1 MIDGLLENEETKVS
15 VGQVIMNCPN
25 CKEPD
30 EIDCND
36 PLQGPVVSVVNL
48 TLLRSGD
55 HYVQCIAHLFR
66 PDSELWPENRL
77 IAFPSRALKITG
89 MEKLILSEC
98 EFARHSVAHIV
109 SLP

>member
-1 MIDGLLENEETKVS
+1 MNEEVFENEETKIS

-30 EIDCND
+30 EIDCKN
-36 PLQGPVVSVVNL
+36 PSQGPLVSIVNL

-66 PDSELWPENRL
+66 PDSELWPDNRL
-77 IAFPSRALKITG
+77 IAFPSRALKIKG
-89 MEKLILSEC
+89 MEKPILSEC
-98 EFARHSVAHIV
+98 EFAQCSNI
-109 SLP
+109 LY